1 MDFYDAT
8 ELMRLVQAV
17 ENDPIVSSGAGE
29 SLASKVRE
37 FIEDEAEMGGWYTE
51 LMDAIGEAEHE
62 EPTFKECGTFTDHG
76 FGFHAQVGTR
86 TDYIIGYPYENDG
99 WAVLNGSYD
108 LARQTGTRS
117 KSTSRLMRRVRRY
130 TTCNASSVGTSS
142 RSMSSSARASASTST
157 RRACSP
163 ARPTA
168 PCTRRRVWRRPDTSP

>member
-76 FGFHAQVGTR
+76 FGFHAQEGTR

-99 WAVLNGSYD
+99 WAVL
-108 LARQTGTRS
+108 TGTR
-117 KSTSRLMRRVRRY
+117 RPLHRV
-130 TTCNASSVGTSS
+130 
-142 RSMSSSARASASTST
+142 
-157 RRACSP
+157 
-163 ARPTA
+163 
-168 PCTRRRVWRRPDTSP
+168 DI